1 MTTPRFRSRV
11 RYTAATVPI
20 LAPIALF
27 AAMAVLYL
35 TGQLGIYFAALRAW
49 GIVPYPWPFVDT
61 DTVMS
66 ALRCLRKGVDVY
78 AANPCDPE
86 LRPFDY
92 SPLWMTLSV
101 FPVTKAWIAPTGLAI
116 DLSFLAALF
125 LLPRVHDRRSAAL
138 MTLGTVSSGV
148 VFALERGNNDLILFV
163 LGAFAAALLLAGW
176 GRRCLGYALLF
187 LAGLLK
193 FYPMLTMALALRER
207 PGRFVMLTL
216 LSCAG
221 LAAFLAITWPDLSRV
236 LAIIPTGTPF
246 GNMFGSIVV
255 ALGLTKLVGLPE
267 GYVPM
272 VRFAMIALSLS
283 GALVL
288 GLQGETHRAL
298 ASLTPRERSFLL
310 VGALLTIAC
319 FFTAQNIGYRVIH
332 TLLALPALLALRR
345 FTPSLRFRW
354 MPGAVLLSLWGE
366 VWRIHG
372 PTLGRYV
379 FGSEGV
385 TSLSLWL
392 AKEGV
397 WWFLVTVLA
406 AYLVAFARHSTMGAW
421 IAAPLGKS
429 VAPASFQAD

>member
-1 MTTPRFRSRV
+1 MTTPRSRV
-11 RYTAATVPI
+11 RIPFAAWPLLV
-20 LAPIALF
+20 PIALF
-27 AAMAVLYL
+27 AAMAALYL
-35 TGQLGIYFAALRAW
+35 SGALGLYFAALRGW
-49 GIVPYPWPFVDT
+49 GIIPYPWPFVDT

-86 LRPFDY
+86 RRPFDY
-92 SPLWMTLSV
+92 SPLWMALSV

-116 DLSFLAALF
+116 DLGFLAALF
-125 LLPRVHDRRSAAL
+125 LLPRVRDRRAAVL

-163 LGAFAAALLLAGW
+163 LGAGAAALLLAGW
-176 GRRCLGYALLF
+176 GRRRLGYALLF

-207 PGRFVMLTL
+207 PGRFAALTL

-221 LAAFLAITWPDLSRV
+221 LGAFLAITWPDLSRV

-246 GNMFGSIVV
+246 GDMFGSIVV
-255 ALGLTKLVGLPE
+255 ALGLTKLVGLPD
-267 GYVPM
+267 GAVPL
-272 VRFAMIALSLS
+272 VRLAMIAFSLT
-283 GALVL
+283 GALVM

-298 ASLTPRERSFLL
+298 AALTARERSFLL

-332 TLLALPALLALRR
+332 LLLALPALLALRA
-345 FTPSLRFRW
+345 FAPSLRFRW

-366 VWRIHG
+366 AWRNHG

-385 TSLSLWL
+385 ASLSLWL

-406 AYLVAFARHSTMGAW
+406 AYLVAFARHSAMGAW
-421 IAAPLGKS
+421 LAARLG
-429 VAPASFQAD
+429 VPAPAPSFAAD